1 MAERLIV
8 QELDVEKF
16 CKVNNCQP
24 VTNPVTFI
32 KGGKPTPDGLLS
44 ERIFGITHAER
55 YGIYA
60 YIDLN
65 GWFLQPLAYKRLCR
79 LNAKAKAVIYG
90 TQTFS
95 IKSGELVEDPDGDT
109 GIRWLKTNFDKIKW
123 STSESDIAK
132 TSMQYI
138 KDLEK
143 KNTLWIKKFPIIP
156 PGYRDVTVTSKGV
169 SIGELNQLYQ
179 RLLMHTN
186 ALKQAQDYGLS
197 MMTNAEG
204 LIQEQMASIFN
215 WFGNGTTIGRDVTSN
230 NLPGKTGIIRRSVL
244 AKTTDYSCR
253 SVITAPN
260 NKVEDL
266 DDIMVD
272 MDHAAIPLAIA
283 ITCFKPFILFW
294 LRRFF
299 ENEFAG
305 KNFYNIDLY
314 DDAFKV
320 HQKRVTVPIK
330 DYQAVFSDAELEKQ
344 IDRFAK
350 GRYNRLIPIPVPI
363 VDGAEKKYK
372 ELKGRKPYL
381 YFTGYNIKGN
391 ELAEAR
397 ANNFEFNEL
406 IRRPLTWCDLFYMA
420 AVDMTSDKSVLI
432 TRFPMDSYFN
442 QFPQLINVITTSE
455 TVSMVVDGKFYK
467 WYPKFNYKDIGK
479 NTSAMFVDTIS
490 INNATIGTA
499 GGDYDGDTVTCKP
512 IFSIEAN
519 AEVRKQLNN
528 IGNYNGLNGINA
540 KKVNKEGI
548 LCLYSLTN
556 CPDKDTWNKK
566 FNKMEF

>member
-1 MAERLIV
+1 MAKRFVVED
-8 QELDVEKF
+8 LDIEKF
-16 CKVNNCQP
+16 CKVNDCKP
-24 VTNPVTFI
+24 ITNPVTFI

-44 ERIFGITHAER
+44 EQIFGITHAER

-95 IKSGELVEDPDGDT
+95 IKSGELVEDPNGDT
-109 GIRWLKTNFDKIKW
+109 GIKWLKANFDKIKW
-123 STSESDIAK
+123 SNSDSDIAK
-132 TSMQYI
+132 TSMQYL
-138 KDLEK
+138 KNLEK
-143 KNTLWIKKFPIIP
+143 KGTLWIKKYPVIP
-156 PGYRDVTVTSKGV
+156 PGYRDVTVTTKGI

-186 ALKQAQDYGLS
+186 ALKQAHEYGLS
-197 MMTNAEG
+197 MMTNTEG

-215 WFGNGTTIGRDVTSN
+215 WFGNGTTIGRDTTSN
-230 NLPGKTGIIRRSVL
+230 NLPGKTGIIRRSIMS
-244 AKTTDYSCR
+244 KTTDYSCR

-294 LRRFF
+294 LKRFF
-299 ENEFAG
+299 ENQFAG
-305 KNFYNIDLY
+305 KNVYTVHIY
-314 DDAFKV
+314 DKGYKNHVKDV
-320 HQKRVTVPIK
+320 NVMLK
-330 DYQAVFSDAELEKQ
+330 DYQSVFSDAELEKQ

-350 GRYNRLIPIPVPI
+350 GRYNRLIPVPVPI
-363 VDGAEKKYK
+363 EDKYLK
-372 ELKGRKPYL
+372 SKDLKGITPYL
-381 YFTGYNIKGN
+381 YFTGHKVKGN
-391 ELAEAR
+391 ELDQAR
-397 ANNFEFNEL
+397 NTNFEFNEL

-420 AVDMTSDKSVLI
+420 AVDMTEDKSVLI

-455 TVSMVVDGKFYK
+455 TTSIVVNNKFYK
-467 WYPKFNYKDIGK
+467 WYPKFEASDIGK

-499 GGDYDGDTVTCKP
+499 GGDYDGDIVTCKP
-512 IFSIEAN
+512 IFSVEAN

-556 CPDKDTWNKK
+556 CPDKETWNKK

>member
-44 ERIFGITHAER
+44 EQIFGITHAER

-95 IKSGELVEDPDGDT
+95 IKSGELIEDPDGDT

-123 STSESDIAK
+123 SNSESDIAK

-350 GRYNRLIPIPVPI
+350 GRYNRLIPIQVPI

>member
-16 CKVNNCQP
+16 CKVNNCKP

-44 ERIFGITHAER
+44 EQIFGITHAER

-123 STSESDIAK
+123 SASESDIAK

-215 WFGNGTTIGRDVTSN
+215 WFGNGTTIGRDTTSN

-299 ENEFAG
+299 ENQFAG
-305 KNFYNIDLY
+305 KAFFNVDLY
-314 DDAFKV
+314 DDSFNV
-320 HQKRVTVPIK
+320 HQKRLTVPIK

-350 GRYNRLIPIPVPI
+350 GRYNRLIPIQVPI

-372 ELKGRKPYL
+372 ELKGRKPFL
-381 YFTGYNIKGN
+381 YFTGYKIKGS

-455 TVSMVVDGKFYK
+455 TVSMVVEGKFYK
-467 WYPKFNYKDIGK
+467 WYPKFDHKDIGK